1 MSKLNVS
8 IERINEVLI
17 SKSVIVE
24 KSINAVNQILV
35 KCKPIDSSL
44 DYSNDEINNYEILV
58 NRFSR
63 SVETLL
69 NFFRTVELKEFGE
82 KSDTMRELLSK
93 MEKIGIINSSNLW
106 LEMRLSRNK
115 ISHIYIEDGLIELSN
130 EVIITFADELNYTN
144 NKIMEYVSLLK

>member
-35 KCKPIDSSL
+35 KCEPIDSSI

-63 SVETLL
+63 AVETLL

-82 KSDTMRELLSK
+82 KSDTIRELLSK

-115 ISHIYIEDGLIELSN
+115 ISHIYIEDGLLELSN

-144 NKIMEYVSLLK
+144 NKIIEYISLLK